1 MGSAGKNMTTK
12 RTKKGF
18 TLIELL
24 VVIAIIALL
33 LSIIMPSLKRAK
45 EAGMRIT
52 CLSNLK
58 GLARIMH
65 LYTNDHNG
73 EFPNGN
79 TQSGNGSTWVDHWDA
94 TLGREL
100 AYWNPNEDPE
110 LEEEQRIA
118 IRRGALWPWA
128 DDAIGAYR
136 CPTSNLGYARS
147 YSMPDSL
154 GKSVGMAE
162 AMGAPESLLV
172 NNITDVKN
180 TGGRMLFIDEGW
192 ATPDTWTIHYAESK
206 WWDLVPARHGFG
218 TNLAFLD
225 GHSEYWKWTDE
236 RTRRFAEDAME
247 LENPNDAGLWW
258 RPEPGNEDIRRLV
271 TAVWGK
277 VGWTD

>member
-1 MGSAGKNMTTK
+1 MTTK

-24 VVIAIIALL
+24 VVISIIALL

-58 GLARIMH
+58 GLARIVH
-65 LYTNDHNG
+65 LYSNDHNG
-73 EFPNGN
+73 DLPEGN
-79 TQSGNGSTWVDHWDA
+79 TQGPKCWVNHINPD
-94 TLGREL
+94 GGFFS
-100 AYWNPNEDPE
+100 YWNQNEDPE
-110 LEEEQRIA
+110 LEEEQRAA
-118 IRRGALWPWA
+118 IRNGVLWPWA

-154 GKSVGMAE
+154 GPSPGMAK
-162 AMGAPESLLV
+162 AMGAPASLLV

-192 ATPDTWTIHYAESK
+192 ASPDTWTIYYDQQR
-206 WWDLVPARHGFG
+206 WLDIVPARHGLG

-225 GHSEYWKWTDE
+225 GHAEYWKWGDE
-236 RTRRFAEDAME
+236 RTRDFAIKAMD
-247 LENPNDAGLWW
+247 LENPDAATGL
-258 RPEPGNEDIRRLV
+258 RDVQLGNEDIRRLV

-277 VGWTD
+277 VGW